1 MRTTFYNTL
10 FDENASCHVA
20 LGNGFSATIEGG
32 TAMTE
37 GDLLARGVN
46 QSATHV
52 DFMIGSDELDIEG
65 ETESGE
71 IVPVFRRGIWAGAL
85 AQS

>member
-1 MRTTFYNTL
+1 
-10 FDENASCHVA
+10 
-20 LGNGFSATIEGG
+20 
-32 TAMTE
+32 MTE